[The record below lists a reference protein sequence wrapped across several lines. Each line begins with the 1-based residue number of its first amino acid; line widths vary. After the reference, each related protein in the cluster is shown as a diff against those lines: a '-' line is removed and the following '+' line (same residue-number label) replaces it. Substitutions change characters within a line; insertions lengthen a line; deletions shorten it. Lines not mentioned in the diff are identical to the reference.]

1 MTREAPAS
9 LYPLI
14 FAMVVLWSANYI
26 VGKIALREFPPM
38 VACGV
43 RVGLATLF
51 LAPVY
56 VRKRW
61 QNLWV
66 NREWKTLLSLGI
78 FGVTLN
84 QVFFMAGLSRTSA
97 SHSVLMMSMSPMFV
111 LLIATARRQERMTP
125 LKLTG
130 MLLAIGGVAILNAMP
145 SSGPPEARAT
155 LWGDFLVLLSAL
167 AFAAFTVMGK
177 TAAARHDS
185 ITANTFSYLGATV
198 AVAPLALW
206 EARGFSFHVVSSAAW
221 TSILYM
227 ALFPSV
233 VCYLIYYYA
242 LHFIPASRV
251 AAFSY
256 LQPVIATIMAV
267 IALGERVTLP
277 LVAGGAVIFSGVYLT
292 ERG

>member
-1 MTREAPAS
+1 
-9 LYPLI
+9 
-14 FAMVVLWSANYI
+14 
-26 VGKIALREFPPM
+26 
-38 VACGV
+38 
-43 RVGLATLF
+43 
-51 LAPVY
+51 
-56 VRKRW
+56 
-61 QNLWV
+61 
-66 NREWKTLLSLGI
+66 
-78 FGVTLN
+78 
-84 QVFFMAGLSRTSA
+84 MAGLSRTSA
-97 SHSVLMMSMSPMFV
+97 SHSVVLMSMSPVFV
-111 LLIATARRQERMTP
+111 LLIAAARKQERMTA

-130 MLLAIGGVAILNAMP
+130 MLLAIGGVGILNAMP
-145 SSGPPEARAT
+145 SSGPPGSRAT
-155 LWGDFLVLLSAL
+155 LWGDCLVLLSAL

-206 EARGFSFHVVSSAAW
+206 EARGFSFGAVSVAAW

-256 LQPVIATIMAV
+256 LQPLLATIMAAV
-267 IALGERVTLP
+267 ALGERVTLP